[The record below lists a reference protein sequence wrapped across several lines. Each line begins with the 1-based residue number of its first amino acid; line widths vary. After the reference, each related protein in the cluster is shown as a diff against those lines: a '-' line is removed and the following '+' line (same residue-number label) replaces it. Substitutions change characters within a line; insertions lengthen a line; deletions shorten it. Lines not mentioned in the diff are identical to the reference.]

1 MTLEPEKGR
10 DAWLARFATV
20 LHYQQLDP
28 TATLHTALQAM
39 VDMSGAAQGGAIV
52 LDEQGSPQLTALV
65 GFHLEDE
72 HEFWTALI
80 SQGLIGFVLHG
91 QQVKIVRNTSTDPR
105 WTGNPNALTSAT
117 GSAVGLPLRSVDRS
131 HIVGAIM
138 LIHPQLDYFTTFR
151 IQTLER
157 ASDVLGAAVQN
168 ALEAEQLRQKTEVF
182 RQLFETAELEKN
194 NLLRDEALRR
204 DLSAMIYHDL
214 RSPLQNIATSLSG
227 LNRVL
232 ANTERNISHDLIDL
246 AMRSTQQITRMIK
259 GLLDLERLENGRAV
273 LNQRATS
280 AADLLRDAVELVR
293 PNLTYADQ
301 SVTLDVQPDLPA
313 LVIDID
319 MIQRVVVNLLENATK
334 HTPNGG
340 KITVSARQ
348 DENNRVLIAVEDT
361 GTGIPP
367 GLRDRVFDKF
377 FRVRYQNAPTG
388 FGLGLAFCRLAV
400 EAHGGRIWVDSE
412 PDHGSTFAFT
422 VPTESIDQRIESRRS
437 AARTS

>member
-1 MTLEPEKGR
+1 MALEAERGR
-10 DAWLARFATV
+10 DAWLAKFSAA
-20 LHYQQLDP
+20 LHYQKLDP
-28 TATLHTALQAM
+28 TATLHAALNHI
-39 VDMSGAAQGGAIV
+39 VDVSGAAQGGAII
-52 LDEQGSPQLTALV
+52 LDENNTPYLTALV
-65 GFHLEDE
+65 GFHLDDDQ
-72 HEFWTALI
+72 EFWATLI

-91 QQVKIVRNTSTDPR
+91 RQVKIVRNISTDPR
-105 WTGNPNALTSAT
+105 WIGNPNALTSAT
-117 GSAVGLPLRSVDRS
+117 GSAVGLPLRSVDQNR
-131 HIVGAIM
+131 IVGAIM
-138 LIHPQLDYFTTFR
+138 LIHPQLDYFTAFR
-151 IQTLER
+151 VQTLER
-157 ASDVLGAAVQN
+157 AADILGAAIEN
-168 ALEAEQLRQKTEVF
+168 ALEALYLRQKTQVYQ
-182 RQLFETAELEKN
+182 QLFETAELEKN
-194 NLLRDEALRR
+194 NLLRDETLRR

-232 ANTERNISHDLIDL
+232 ASADRNISHDLIDL

-273 LNQRATS
+273 LNQRPTS
-280 AADLLRDAVELVR
+280 AADLLRDAIELVR
-293 PNLTYADQ
+293 PILTYADQ
-301 SVTLDVQPDLPA
+301 TVSLDVESDLPA

-319 MIQRVVVNLLENATK
+319 MIQRVIVNLLENATK

-340 KITVSARQ
+340 RITVSARSY
-348 DENNRVLIAVEDT
+348 ENNRVMISVEDT

-412 PDHGSTFAFT
+412 QDHGSTFAFT
-422 VPTESIDQRIESRRS
+422 VPIESSDHRIDTRRP